1 MTKQIFK
8 HMQILITI
16 ALVAA
21 FAAVLGILYS
31 YFGVVQE
38 GQVRSEAKLAAQG
51 VEADGISYLEKLD
64 LDTTRVTL
72 IASDG
77 QVLYDSEADAV
88 TLENHADRPEVK
100 AALAD
105 GEGTSIRF
113 SGTLLKSFVYC
124 AERLSD
130 GTVLR
135 VAEPRDTAIN
145 IAAGM
150 IPFILMLLIILMVC
164 MWFAARRVAKHIT
177 QPLNQLDLDHPMENN
192 EYEEI
197 SPLLGRIYTQQKQI
211 ADEKGRLVRIERDF
225 TAVTQHMA
233 EGLILLDEEGRI
245 LNMNNKAGKLL
256 NAGDVYIGTDILAL
270 ERREKF
276 RKVLAG
282 ALLEGEHGETVLPYD
297 RLSYQVDVT
306 PVLDGRKVI
315 GTVVLLFDV
324 TERETAEQMRREFTA
339 NVSHELKTPL
349 HTISGCAEMLESGG
363 VKPED
368 QKKFVHLIY
377 TQVQRMITLVQDILY
392 ISHLDEGAVD
402 MNCVKIDM
410 CLMTNKVIESL
421 SHEAE
426 KKHVSVSLESDGE
439 VIYYGVA
446 RLTESIIF
454 NLVDNAIKYNK
465 EGGAVHVSLHA
476 GAHTVT
482 LKVAD
487 NGIGIPEEDQS
498 RIFERFYRVDKSRS
512 REIGGTGLGLAIVK
526 HAAMLQNAQI
536 KLDSRIGEGSTFTV
550 IFPEKAPD
558 EKAPMIV

>member
-135 VAEPRDTAIN
+135 VAEPRDTALN

-150 IPFILMLLIILMVC
+150 IPFVLMLIIILMVC

-197 SPLLGRIYTQQKQI
+197 SPLLKRIYVQQKQI

-498 RIFERFYRVDKSRS
+498 RIFERFYRGDKSRS

-536 KLDSRIGEGSTFTV
+536 RLDSRLGEGSTFTV

>member
-8 HMQILITI
+8 HMQILITV
-16 ALVAA
+16 ALLVA
-21 FAAVLGILYS
+21 FAAMLGILYS

-38 GQVRSEAKLAAQG
+38 GQVKAEARLAAQG
-51 VEADGISYLEKLD
+51 VEAEGVTYLERLD

-72 IASDG
+72 VAADG
-77 QVLYDSEADAV
+77 QVIYDSEADASS
-88 TLENHADRPEVK
+88 LENHISRPEVK
-100 AALAD
+100 EALED
-105 GEGTSIRF
+105 GEGMSTRF
-113 SGTLLKSFVYC
+113 SGTLLKAFVYC
-124 AERLSD
+124 AERLPD

-135 VAEPRDTAIN
+135 IAEPRDTAIN

-164 MWFAARRVAKHIT
+164 MWFAARRVARRIT
-177 QPLNQLDLDHPMENN
+177 QPLNQLDLDHPMEND

-197 SPLLGRIYTQQKQI
+197 SPLLKRIYVQQKQI

-233 EGLILLDEEGRI
+233 EGLILLDEEGRV

-256 NAGDVYIGTDILAL
+256 KAGDVYIGTDILAL

-276 RKVLAG
+276 REILAG
-282 ALLEGEHGETVLPYD
+282 ALNDGEHGETVLPYD

-306 PVLDGRKVI
+306 PVMDGKKVI

-402 MNCVKIDM
+402 MSCSRIDM
-410 CLMTNKVIESL
+410 CLIADKVIESL
-421 SHEAE
+421 SPEAA
-426 KKHVSVSLESDGE
+426 KKHVSISLDSDGE
-439 VIYYGVA
+439 VIYYGVP

-454 NLVDNAIKYNK
+454 NLIDNAVKYNK
-465 EGGAVHVSLHA
+465 EGGQVHVSLHA
-476 GAHTVT
+476 GADTIT
-482 LKVAD
+482 LQVAD
-487 NGIGIPEEDQS
+487 NGIGIPQDDQD

-536 KLDSRIGEGSTFTV
+536 QLESRLGQGSTFTV
-550 IFPEKAPD
+550 IFQEKSPE
-558 EKAPMIV
+558 

>member
-135 VAEPRDTAIN
+135 VAEPRDTALN

-150 IPFILMLLIILMVC
+150 IPFVLMLIIILMVC

-536 KLDSRIGEGSTFTV
+536 RLDSRLGEGSTFTV

>member
-1 MTKQIFK
+1 MTRQIFK
-8 HMQILITI
+8 HMLILITV
-16 ALVAA
+16 ALLVA
-21 FAAVLGILYS
+21 FTAVLGILYS

-38 GQVRSEAKLAAQG
+38 GQVKAEAKLAAQA
-51 VEADGISYLEKLD
+51 VEAEGISYLENLD
-64 LDTTRVTL
+64 PDTTRVTL
-72 IASDG
+72 VASDG
-77 QVLYDSEADAV
+77 QVIYDSEADAS
-88 TLENHADRPEVK
+88 TLENHADRPEIK
-100 AALAD
+100 EALVS
-105 GEGTSIRF
+105 GEGMSTRF

-135 VAEPRDTAIN
+135 IAEPRDTALN

-150 IPFILMLLIILMVC
+150 VPFVLMLLIILMVC
-164 MWFAARRVAKHIT
+164 MWFAARRVAARIT
-177 QPLNQLDLDHPMENN
+177 EPLNRLDLDHPMEND

-197 SPLLGRIYTQQKQI
+197 SPLLKRIYAQQKQI

-233 EGLILLDEEGRI
+233 EGLILLDEEGRV

-256 NAGDVYIGTDILAL
+256 NAGDVYIGMDILAL

-276 RKVLAG
+276 REILAG
-282 ALLEGEHGETVLPYD
+282 ALEEGEHGEAILPYD

-306 PVLDGRKVI
+306 PVMDGKKVI

-363 VKPED
+363 VRPED

-402 MNCVKIDM
+402 MSCSRIDM
-410 CLMTNKVIESL
+410 CLMADKVIESL
-421 SHEAE
+421 SQEAE
-426 KKHVSVSLESDGE
+426 KKHVGVSLDSDGE

-454 NLVDNAIKYNK
+454 NLIDNAIKYNK
-465 EGGAVHVSLHA
+465 EGGEVHVRLRA
-476 GAHTVT
+476 AAHTIT
-482 LKVAD
+482 LQVSD
-487 NGIGIPEEDQS
+487 NGIGIPEEDQT

-536 KLDSRIGEGSTFTV
+536 RLDSQPGRGSTFTV
-550 IFPEKAPD
+550 VFPEKATD
-558 EKAPMIV
+558 EAEAAV

>member
-8 HMQILITI
+8 HMQILITV
-16 ALVAA
+16 ALLAA

-135 VAEPRDTAIN
+135 IAEPRDTAIN

-164 MWFAARRVAKHIT
+164 MWFAARRVAKRIT
-177 QPLNQLDLDHPMENN
+177 QPLNQLDLDHPMEND

-197 SPLLGRIYTQQKQI
+197 SPLLKRIYVQQKQI

-233 EGLILLDEEGRI
+233 EGLILLDEEGRV

-256 NAGDVYIGTDILAL
+256 KAGDVYIGTDILAL

-276 RKVLAG
+276 REILAG
-282 ALLEGEHGETVLPYD
+282 ALNDGEHGETVLPYD

-306 PVLDGRKVI
+306 PVMDGKKVI

-498 RIFERFYRVDKSRS
+498 RIFERFYRGDKSRS

-536 KLDSRIGEGSTFTV
+536 RLDSRLGEGSTFTV

>member
-135 VAEPRDTAIN
+135 VAEPRDTALN

-150 IPFILMLLIILMVC
+150 IPFVLMLIIILMVC